1 MIAASEP
8 QEFVPHGRQ
17 QMKRH
22 PGEVVMSYLQP
33 NFHAESFLS
42 DRLSQV
48 AISEKP
54 QLVERWILRGSSD
67 GDTQCEEELFIKDKT
82 AVWSRGAY
90 SGPQSGDC
98 STVLCCYTCET
109 PIKHA
114 LWCTFHAGMTE
125 KTVLD
130 TTEQIS
136 DEPKGVLM
144 PSICLV
150 DSDFIKIFSSD
161 GEDYVACQQFQVS
174 DVWACKYGLILERAI
189 KSAGPDKSNAENSS
203 DPEAVQLPNIF
214 SLVHPLDEITPVLG
228 RHNVLSYMSNTSQKI
243 VFVGEN
249 PSICMT
255 YDSKTGLHSVWK
267 IRRANLDEC
276 HAACGSDE
284 TENSPE
290 QSSSCIFPYT
300 SSLRQSLGAVKP
312 LPHFTGTAHDVT
324 RGSPFGNTSPQNS
337 ARSQS
342 PLGTFLRTL
351 SPRMG
356 VTPSPPTGLFRPPHQ
371 SMLANN
377 RLSHSTS
384 PGSPGTLGSLA
395 DARLMTSQ
403 VVDQGEP
410 RPLFP
415 DLCFQHMWTESFNMP
430 RDAVCVGSATKVFL
444 STDQVGQTY
453 LCFLVP
459 TRNQLFSTRLE
470 KTNTEEQLI
479 FGIISSI
486 PAKDAAPL
494 PDLSLIVI
502 VDLKGGLV
510 LYSGASIVGK
520 VHVGGIPSALATSS
534 YLSLNLGSQ
543 FGSPFQKRS
552 SLLTSSLLLSS
563 RPASSLEPR
572 FDDAVHLLSPV
583 SPVDTPREDD
593 GAGHFALST
602 PRSGQLAALRD
613 SVGARVTLEYSD
625 GSMFRIALPQICS
638 SPMVSQCLTTL
649 KQVLQRDLAMQVVTK
664 WYGVRNAPGTQ
675 DISPNQ
681 EWQLFSATLLE
692 LVGYEVDKLPG
703 TYHTSDDSNSSSVRP
718 MKKQRSSNSGSE
730 SDWEYLLGSAHHRA
744 LAQGMEAVLGLH
756 PPPVSLPADSEPV
769 PTGQVNSTAPLFT
782 SMPLVLFSLHL
793 LYEDLKL
800 NVLLV
805 ESLPSLAKLLHQLA
819 SDLRL
824 NEYSHHYWK
833 DFPYDCPLSSWKESQ
848 ILETEL
854 KKLAL
859 PSFMTAEPPDLFH
872 HVYSLLK
879 KHKVP
884 PFPYISRLNR
894 KTRNIVQ
901 LTALMMYGIED
912 PTIQLESFIQ
922 TIVPP
927 GRAGEHQE
935 VLSSRN
941 INPSSTY
948 SMPHRAVLL
957 MVEMGMTRRDLQI
970 LPGGIA
976 LLLNDIIHQSRAA
989 PPSDWP
995 EAAYRLIIRQD
1006 LAAQCNNGGSWVEI
1020 NNTRRGR
1027 NSVPATKLP
1036 DGEQDDGMEGMDVEI
1051 LKLRFCKD
1059 HRVAEVRRLLQS
1071 AQPVNICVPQ
1081 RPDVSDHEF
1090 IEEKEKHLYALCTRT
1105 MALPVGRYV
1114 ETLLLHS
1121 PERNAGMFTLR
1132 TASPVVTEPL
1142 PIPRLCLSG
1151 RSAPQG
1157 TTVDL
1162 SHIDVVPNMNMWP
1175 SFHNGVAAGLRIA
1188 TNASDID
1195 STWIVFNK
1203 PKGTS
1208 EVPAEHAGFLMAL
1221 GLNGHLHH
1229 LVEWN
1234 TYEYLVKCHEMTS
1247 VGLLLGMAA
1256 TKRGTMDM
1264 STTKLMSIHVE
1275 ALLPP
1280 TSIELDIPQNIQI
1293 AALVGIGFVYEGTA
1307 HRHMAE
1313 VLLSEI
1319 GRPPGPEMENSVDRE
1334 SYSLAAGLALGL
1346 VVLGKGSQLC
1356 GLGDLAIPDT
1366 LHYYMV
1372 GGHRRPLTG
1381 SQKEKYKS
1389 PSYQIREGD
1398 SVNIDVTSP
1407 GATLALGMI
1416 AVAEWM
1422 KSPDTQY
1429 LLDFVRPDFLL
1440 LRIVSR
1446 ALILW
1451 DDIMPTCS
1459 WVESNVPQSIVPYCL
1474 VKPRPGMPDNID
1486 YETMNQAYCNILAG
1500 ACMAVGLRF
1509 AGSANN
1515 EAFNTL
1521 FKYAKMFTSLLAKSI
1536 AELAGKSTIETSLNV
1551 IVLSMAMVMAG
1562 SGELEV
1568 LRMCRYLRSRVGP
1581 TNSVVTY
1588 GSQLATHMSLGLLFL
1603 GGGRYTLSTSPS
1615 AVAAMICAFF
1625 PKFPTHSNDNS
1636 VDGLYKRDEACSFCT
1651 GLSVEVSSLISVY
1664 IQPSSLIKTN
1674 LISLA
1679 DDKPTPLDSTQH
1691 QRGSFRER
1699 LYHLQAFRHLYVLA
1713 VQPRLLVPRDIDAG
1727 NLCYVHLNV
1736 VYLDTPHYKN
1746 HSARLRAPCL
1756 LPELNKL
1763 KQVTVEDD
1771 RYWTIDFH
1779 RDRNWNQLENLLHN
1793 AGYLDVKQ
1801 RIGCLSYMEDPQ
1813 GFRSLLAQ
1821 TLTRDTAVSW
1831 SIPAES
1837 ISSFS
1842 SDPALVN
1849 FTQYFLKGS
1858 GSEGSSCVEQRH
1870 LHLLTML
1877 VYKCVTQD
1885 KLSILPVWV
1894 TLFKALWSVHTN
1906 PSVLLTWQLKLLST
1920 QTMIQTRSQ
1929 LVAPEL
1935 ALSVQ
1940 QCVTSLIEVHESEL
1954 KKLLKQYLNNE
1965 HLRNCDR
1972 LPYLTTYLAFYDFP
1986 SVHKLSSLIK
1996 AFESTVRIIKENEP
2010 NSDRSAKVARELQRS
2025 LACHKELY
2033 RERNNVACQPSFD
2046 QFIKEVENCQSKDP
2060 GPSQRQEIAVPG
2072 PSREQEIAIPGPS
2085 REQEIAIPGPSRE
2098 QELTVPGPSREQ
2110 ELTVPGPSRQQE
2122 IAIPG
2127 PSREQELTVPGPSRQ
2142 QEIAIPGP
2150 SREQELTV
2158 SGPSRQQEIAIPG
2171 PSREQE
2177 IAVSGPSREQEL
2189 TVSGPSREQ
2198 ELTVTGPSR
2207 QQEIAIPGPSREQE
2221 IAVPGPSREQESDN
2235 PDLPNPFPKILGNES
2250 CWFHRKKLAQLCH
2263 CRCSSQG
2270 TQELHSP
2277 PLTKLTE
2284 DERIMKESVSKL
2296 ATQMIAPL
2304 VKKMD
2309 DECRMDPEVIQALF
2323 DNGLMGIEIGTEYGG
2338 TGSTFF
2344 SSILVVEEL
2353 SKVDPSVSLYVDIHN
2368 TLVNALIMKIGTP
2381 EQKQRY
2387 LPRLA
2392 QDTGGCFC
2400 LSEAQ
2405 SGSDAFAMKTI
2416 AKKTGSDYI
2425 INGTKMWISNAD
2437 IGGVFLVMANAD
2449 PSAGYKGITCFIVDR
2464 DSPGL
2469 SIGKRENKLG
2479 LKASGTCVVHFDNV
2493 RVPESNILGEFGKG
2507 YKYAAGFLNE
2517 GRIGIGAQMLGLAQG
2532 CLDATIPYTLERI
2545 QFGKKI
2551 YSFQSMQHQIAEV
2564 STQVEAARLLV
2575 YNAARLQEA
2584 GLPFV
2589 KQACMAKYFAAEVA
2603 ATTTRKCI
2611 DWMGGVGFT
2620 KDYPQEK
2627 FYRDSKIGSIYE
2639 GTGNMQLS
2647 TIAKYIEKEYSV

>member
-1 MIAASEP
+1 M
-8 QEFVPHGRQ
+8 
-17 QMKRH
+17 
-22 PGEVVMSYLQP
+22 
-33 NFHAESFLS
+33 
-42 DRLSQV
+42 
-48 AISEKP
+48 
-54 QLVERWILRGSSD
+54 
-67 GDTQCEEELFIKDKT
+67 
-82 AVWSRGAY
+82 
-90 SGPQSGDC
+90 
-98 STVLCCYTCET
+98 
-109 PIKHA
+109 
-114 LWCTFHAGMTE
+114 
-125 KTVLD
+125 
-130 TTEQIS
+130 
-136 DEPKGVLM
+136 
-144 PSICLV
+144 
-150 DSDFIKIFSSD
+150 
-161 GEDYVACQQFQVS
+161 
-174 DVWACKYGLILERAI
+174 
-189 KSAGPDKSNAENSS
+189 
-203 DPEAVQLPNIF
+203 
-214 SLVHPLDEITPVLG
+214 
-228 RHNVLSYMSNTSQKI
+228 
-243 VFVGEN
+243 
-249 PSICMT
+249 
-255 YDSKTGLHSVWK
+255 
-267 IRRANLDEC
+267 
-276 HAACGSDE
+276 
-284 TENSPE
+284 
-290 QSSSCIFPYT
+290 
-300 SSLRQSLGAVKP
+300 
-312 LPHFTGTAHDVT
+312 
-324 RGSPFGNTSPQNS
+324 
-337 ARSQS
+337 
-342 PLGTFLRTL
+342 
-351 SPRMG
+351 
-356 VTPSPPTGLFRPPHQ
+356 
-371 SMLANN
+371 
-377 RLSHSTS
+377 
-384 PGSPGTLGSLA
+384 
-395 DARLMTSQ
+395 
-403 VVDQGEP
+403 
-410 RPLFP
+410 
-415 DLCFQHMWTESFNMP
+415 CF

-470 KTNTEEQLI
+470 KTNKEEQLI

-510 LYSGASIVGK
+510 LYSGASMVGK
-520 VHVGGIPSALATSS
+520 VHVGGIPSAMATSS

-583 SPVDTPREDD
+583 SPVDTPHEDD

-602 PRSGQLAALRD
+602 PRS
-613 SVGARVTLEYSD
+613 
-625 GSMFRIALPQICS
+625 
-638 SPMVSQCLTTL
+638 VSQCLNTL

-730 SDWEYLLGSAHHRA
+730 SDWEYLLGSAHHKA
-744 LAQGMEAVLGLH
+744 LAQGMEALLGLH

-769 PTGQVNSTAPLFT
+769 PTGQVNSSAPLFT

-805 ESLPSLAKLLHQLA
+805 ESLSSLAKLLHQLA

-879 KHKVP
+879 KH
-884 PFPYISRLNR
+884 
-894 KTRNIVQ
+894 Q
-901 LTALMMYGIED
+901 LTALMMYGVED
-912 PTIQLESFIQ
+912 PNIQLESFVQ

-941 INPSSTY
+941 MNPSSTY
-948 SMPHRAVLL
+948 PMPHRAVLVMTRKL
-957 MVEMGMTRRDLQI
+957 SKTKIKILQITAMLRHRCIMGPCFPPGMTRRDLQI

-976 LLLNDIIHQSRAA
+976 LLLNDIIHQSRAG

-1006 LAAQCNNGGSWVEI
+1006 LAAQCSNGGSWLDI
-1020 NNTRRGR
+1020 NDSRRGR

-1036 DGEQDDGMEGMDVEI
+1036 DGEQDDGMEGMDVEVPVNSFPRDCLCGQI

-1114 ETLLLHS
+1114 GTLLLYS
-1121 PERNAGMFTLR
+1121 PKRNGRASSSWNICVDYRGMFTLR

-1203 PKGTS
+1203 PKVRQLSFHLGTS

-1256 TKRGTMDM
+1256 TMRGNYCLCTMDM

-1293 AALVGIGFVYEGTA
+1293 AALVGIGLVYEGTA

-1319 GRPPGPEMENSVDRE
+1319 EEVNPHLRGGRVESHLGKTTPVHPTEIRTSISPSSAVGLNTTSALANYATKAGRPPGPEMENSVDRE

-1372 GGHRRPLTG
+1372 GGHRRPLTVNNCLDLYGTG

-1407 GATLALGMI
+1407 GATLALGMMYFNSGNV

-1451 DDIMPTCS
+1451 DDIVPNCS

-1551 IVLSMAMVMAG
+1551 IVLSMAMYFVLTVPQVMAG

-1625 PKFPTHSNDNS
+1625 PKFPTHSNDNRS
-1636 VDGLYKRDEACSFCT
+1636 VTKWLNR
-1651 GLSVEVSSLISVY
+1651 
-1664 IQPSSLIKTN
+1664 
-1674 LISLA
+1674 
-1679 DDKPTPLDSTQH
+1679 
-1691 QRGSFRER
+1691 
-1699 LYHLQAFRHLYVLA
+1699 YHLQAFRHLYVLA

-1736 VYLDTPHYKN
+1736 VYLDNPHYKN
-1746 HSARLRAPCL
+1746 HSTRLRAPCL

-1763 KQVTVEDD
+1763 KQVINTDVILGEELITVM
-1771 RYWTIDFH
+1771 IK
-1779 RDRNWNQLENLLHN
+1779 NLLQN

-1849 FTQYFLKGS
+1849 FTQYFLKGF
-1858 GSEGSSCVEQRH
+1858 GSEGCSSVEQRH

-1940 QCVTSLIEVHESEL
+1940 QCVTSLIEVHQSEL
-1954 KKLLKQYLNNE
+1954 KQLLKQYLNSE
-1965 HLRNCDR
+1965 HLRNSDR

-1986 SVHKLSSLIK
+1986 SVHKLSSLMK
-1996 AFESTVRIIKENEP
+1996 GET
-2010 NSDRSAKVARELQRS
+2010 
-2025 LACHKELY
+2025 
-2033 RERNNVACQPSFD
+2033 
-2046 QFIKEVENCQSKDP
+2046 DP
-2060 GPSQRQEIAVPG
+2060 
-2072 PSREQEIAIPGPS
+2072 
-2085 REQEIAIPGPSRE
+2085 
-2098 QELTVPGPSREQ
+2098 
-2110 ELTVPGPSRQQE
+2110 
-2122 IAIPG
+2122 
-2127 PSREQELTVPGPSRQ
+2127 
-2142 QEIAIPGP
+2142 
-2150 SREQELTV
+2150 
-2158 SGPSRQQEIAIPG
+2158 
-2171 PSREQE
+2171 
-2177 IAVSGPSREQEL
+2177 
-2189 TVSGPSREQ
+2189 
-2198 ELTVTGPSR
+2198 
-2207 QQEIAIPGPSREQE
+2207 
-2221 IAVPGPSREQESDN
+2221 
-2235 PDLPNPFPKILGNES
+2235 
-2250 CWFHRKKLAQLCH
+2250 
-2263 CRCSSQG
+2263 
-2270 TQELHSP
+2270 
-2277 PLTKLTE
+2277 
-2284 DERIMKESVSKL
+2284 
-2296 ATQMIAPL
+2296 
-2304 VKKMD
+2304 
-2309 DECRMDPEVIQALF
+2309 
-2323 DNGLMGIEIGTEYGG
+2323 
-2338 TGSTFF
+2338 
-2344 SSILVVEEL
+2344 
-2353 SKVDPSVSLYVDIHN
+2353 
-2368 TLVNALIMKIGTP
+2368 
-2381 EQKQRY
+2381 
-2387 LPRLA
+2387 
-2392 QDTGGCFC
+2392 
-2400 LSEAQ
+2400 
-2405 SGSDAFAMKTI
+2405 
-2416 AKKTGSDYI
+2416 
-2425 INGTKMWISNAD
+2425 IN
-2437 IGGVFLVMANAD
+2437 
-2449 PSAGYKGITCFIVDR
+2449 
-2464 DSPGL
+2464 
-2469 SIGKRENKLG
+2469 
-2479 LKASGTCVVHFDNV
+2479 
-2493 RVPESNILGEFGKG
+2493 
-2507 YKYAAGFLNE
+2507 
-2517 GRIGIGAQMLGLAQG
+2517 
-2532 CLDATIPYTLERI
+2532 
-2545 QFGKKI
+2545 
-2551 YSFQSMQHQIAEV
+2551 
-2564 STQVEAARLLV
+2564 V
-2575 YNAARLQEA
+2575 YNQLKQYN
-2584 GLPFV
+2584 LP
-2589 KQACMAKYFAAEVA
+2589 A
-2603 ATTTRKCI
+2603 
-2611 DWMGGVGFT
+2611 
-2620 KDYPQEK
+2620 
-2627 FYRDSKIGSIYE
+2627 
-2639 GTGNMQLS
+2639 S
-2647 TIAKYIEKEYSV
+2647 TIWKITHLIQTK

>member
-1 MIAASEP
+1 MCWLSHQGVSE
-8 QEFVPHGRQ
+8 HS
-17 QMKRH
+17 
-22 PGEVVMSYLQP
+22 SY
-33 NFHAESFLS
+33 
-42 DRLSQV
+42 
-48 AISEKP
+48 
-54 QLVERWILRGSSD
+54 
-67 GDTQCEEELFIKDKT
+67 KD
-82 AVWSRGAY
+82 
-90 SGPQSGDC
+90 
-98 STVLCCYTCET
+98 
-109 PIKHA
+109 
-114 LWCTFHAGMTE
+114 
-125 KTVLD
+125 
-130 TTEQIS
+130 
-136 DEPKGVLM
+136 GVLM
-144 PSICLV
+144 
-150 DSDFIKIFSSD
+150 
-161 GEDYVACQQFQVS
+161 
-174 DVWACKYGLILERAI
+174 
-189 KSAGPDKSNAENSS
+189 
-203 DPEAVQLPNIF
+203 
-214 SLVHPLDEITPVLG
+214 
-228 RHNVLSYMSNTSQKI
+228 
-243 VFVGEN
+243 
-249 PSICMT
+249 
-255 YDSKTGLHSVWK
+255 
-267 IRRANLDEC
+267 
-276 HAACGSDE
+276 
-284 TENSPE
+284 
-290 QSSSCIFPYT
+290 
-300 SSLRQSLGAVKP
+300 
-312 LPHFTGTAHDVT
+312 
-324 RGSPFGNTSPQNS
+324 
-337 ARSQS
+337 
-342 PLGTFLRTL
+342 
-351 SPRMG
+351 
-356 VTPSPPTGLFRPPHQ
+356 
-371 SMLANN
+371 
-377 RLSHSTS
+377 
-384 PGSPGTLGSLA
+384 
-395 DARLMTSQ
+395 
-403 VVDQGEP
+403 
-410 RPLFP
+410 
-415 DLCFQHMWTESFNMP
+415 CF

-470 KTNTEEQLI
+470 KTNKEEQLI

-510 LYSGASIVGK
+510 LYSGASMVGK

-583 SPVDTPREDD
+583 SPVDTPHEDD

-613 SVGARVTLEYSD
+613 SVGARVTLVGILAISSSSTTTLEGGQTILPDFVNMARDSSRLLCLD
-625 GSMFRIALPQICS
+625 RQQQNQPLALLTKS
-638 SPMVSQCLTTL
+638 SSLVLSQCLTTL

-681 EWQLFSATLLE
+681 EWQLFSATLLEVRKTRLARAKVLSLSPE

-744 LAQGMEAVLGLH
+744 LAQGMEALLGLH

-769 PTGQVNSTAPLFT
+769 PTGQVNSSAPLFT

-805 ESLPSLAKLLHQLA
+805 DSLSSLAKLLHQLA

-854 KKLAL
+854 KKLSL

-879 KHKVP
+879 KH
-884 PFPYISRLNR
+884 
-894 KTRNIVQ
+894 Q
-901 LTALMMYGIED
+901 LTALMMDGVED
-912 PTIQLESFIQ
+912 PNIQLESFIQ

-941 INPSSTY
+941 MNPSSTY
-948 SMPHRAVLL
+948 PMPHRAVLL

-1006 LAAQCNNGGSWVEI
+1006 LAAQCSNGGSWVDI
-1020 NNTRRGR
+1020 NDIRRGR

-1036 DGEQDDGMEGMDVEI
+1036 DGEQDDGMEGMDIEI

-1105 MALPVGRYV
+1105 MALPVGR
-1114 ETLLLHS
+1114 
-1121 PERNAGMFTLR
+1121 GMFTLR

-1256 TKRGTMDM
+1256 TMRGTMDM

-1293 AALVGIGFVYEGTA
+1293 AALVGIGLVYEGTA

-1407 GATLALGMI
+1407 GATLALGMMYFNSGNVCDNVSGSPASVSERSKASLMPELPI
-1416 AVAEWM
+1416 LVTSGAVAEWM

-1451 DDIMPTCS
+1451 DDIMPTSS

-1625 PKFPTHSNDNS
+1625 PKFPTHSNDN
-1636 VDGLYKRDEACSFCT
+1636 R
-1651 GLSVEVSSLISVY
+1651 
-1664 IQPSSLIKTN
+1664 
-1674 LISLA
+1674 
-1679 DDKPTPLDSTQH
+1679 
-1691 QRGSFRER
+1691 
-1699 LYHLQAFRHLYVLA
+1699 YHLQAFRHLYVLA

-1746 HSARLRAPCL
+1746 HSTRLRAPCL

-1779 RDRNWNQLENLLHN
+1779 RDRNWNQLENLLQN

-1849 FTQYFLKGS
+1849 FTQYFLKGF
-1858 GSEGSSCVEQRH
+1858 GLDGSSSVEQRH

-1940 QCVTSLIEVHESEL
+1940 QCVTSLIEV
-1954 KKLLKQYLNNE
+1954 
-1965 HLRNCDR
+1965 
-1972 LPYLTTYLAFYDFP
+1972 
-1986 SVHKLSSLIK
+1986 
-1996 AFESTVRIIKENEP
+1996 
-2010 NSDRSAKVARELQRS
+2010 
-2025 LACHKELY
+2025 
-2033 RERNNVACQPSFD
+2033 
-2046 QFIKEVENCQSKDP
+2046 
-2060 GPSQRQEIAVPG
+2060 
-2072 PSREQEIAIPGPS
+2072 
-2085 REQEIAIPGPSRE
+2085 
-2098 QELTVPGPSREQ
+2098 
-2110 ELTVPGPSRQQE
+2110 
-2122 IAIPG
+2122 
-2127 PSREQELTVPGPSRQ
+2127 
-2142 QEIAIPGP
+2142 
-2150 SREQELTV
+2150 
-2158 SGPSRQQEIAIPG
+2158 
-2171 PSREQE
+2171 
-2177 IAVSGPSREQEL
+2177 
-2189 TVSGPSREQ
+2189 
-2198 ELTVTGPSR
+2198 
-2207 QQEIAIPGPSREQE
+2207 
-2221 IAVPGPSREQESDN
+2221 
-2235 PDLPNPFPKILGNES
+2235 PKILANES
-2250 CWFHRKKLAQLCH
+2250 RWFRQKKLTHLCH

-2284 DERIMKESVSKL
+2284 DEMIMKESVSKL
-2296 ATQMIAPL
+2296 ATHKIAPL

-2309 DECRMDPEVIQALF
+2309 DECRLDPEVVQALF

-2338 TGSTFF
+2338 TGFTFF

-2405 SGSDAFAMKTI
+2405 SGSDAFAMKTV

-2639 GTGNMQLS
+2639 GTGNMQLNHS
-2647 TIAKYIEKEYSV
+2647 AALVDIFKEQQDKLKLALPFDEVPGPQILKILAKIWKYIPLVGTQITASAMVYFINMLGTNLTWNRATRPFNHMFNKYGPVVRLQGPFGGDIVFLSRPEHIEMVYRQEGRYPVRSSLDSLEHYRLTHRRLRNVGPFIMFGKEWENLRQKIEAPVQNSVLQYHTEMEEISEELISRIRLLRNRQEEMPVSFSKELYNWGIECKHAFI

>member
-1 MIAASEP
+1 MKGRSKFESRLG
-8 QEFVPHGRQ
+8 EFVPHGRQ

-543 FGSPFQKRS
+543 FGSPFQN
-552 SLLTSSLLLSS
+552 LLLSS

-1114 ETLLLHS
+1114 ETLLLYS
-1121 PERNAGMFTLR
+1121 PEKNAGMFTLR

-1407 GATLALGMI
+1407 GATLALGMMYFNSGNV

-1625 PKFPTHSNDNS
+1625 PKFPTHSNDN
-1636 VDGLYKRDEACSFCT
+1636 R
-1651 GLSVEVSSLISVY
+1651 
-1664 IQPSSLIKTN
+1664 
-1674 LISLA
+1674 
-1679 DDKPTPLDSTQH
+1679 
-1691 QRGSFRER
+1691 
-1699 LYHLQAFRHLYVLA
+1699 YHLQAFRHLYVLA

-1763 KQVTVEDD
+1763 KQ
-1771 RYWTIDFH
+1771 
-1779 RDRNWNQLENLLHN
+1779 
-1793 AGYLDVKQ
+1793 
-1801 RIGCLSYMEDPQ
+1801 
-1813 GFRSLLAQ
+1813 
-1821 TLTRDTAVSW
+1821 
-1831 SIPAES
+1831 AES

-1996 AFESTVRIIKENEP
+1996 VIEAPKLPESYRGLWLVTKNSIERGTMLPVSRVLTNSSKKLRIVSLKTQGLP
-2010 NSDRSAKVARELQRS
+2010 NGKRL
-2025 LACHKELY
+2025 
-2033 RERNNVACQPSFD
+2033 
-2046 QFIKEVENCQSKDP
+2046 
-2060 GPSQRQEIAVPG
+2060 PSQD
-2072 PSREQEIAIPGPS
+2072 
-2085 REQEIAIPGPSRE
+2085 
-2098 QELTVPGPSREQ
+2098 L
-2110 ELTVPGPSRQQE
+2110 
-2122 IAIPG
+2122 
-2127 PSREQELTVPGPSRQ
+2127 
-2142 QEIAIPGP
+2142 
-2150 SREQELTV
+2150 
-2158 SGPSRQQEIAIPG
+2158 
-2171 PSREQE
+2171 
-2177 IAVSGPSREQEL
+2177 
-2189 TVSGPSREQ
+2189 
-2198 ELTVTGPSR
+2198 
-2207 QQEIAIPGPSREQE
+2207 
-2221 IAVPGPSREQESDN
+2221 QESKRLPSQGLQESKSLPSQGLQESKSLPSQGLQDSKRLPSQGLQESKRLPSQGLQESKSLPSQGLQEN
-2235 PDLPNPFPKILGNES
+2235 KSLPSQGLQDSKRLPSQGLQESKRLPSQDLQESKRFPKILGNES

>member
-1 MIAASEP
+1 M
-8 QEFVPHGRQ
+8 
-17 QMKRH
+17 
-22 PGEVVMSYLQP
+22 
-33 NFHAESFLS
+33 N
-42 DRLSQV
+42 
-48 AISEKP
+48 
-54 QLVERWILRGSSD
+54 
-67 GDTQCEEELFIKDKT
+67 
-82 AVWSRGAY
+82 
-90 SGPQSGDC
+90 
-98 STVLCCYTCET
+98 
-109 PIKHA
+109 
-114 LWCTFHAGMTE
+114 
-125 KTVLD
+125 
-130 TTEQIS
+130 
-136 DEPKGVLM
+136 
-144 PSICLV
+144 
-150 DSDFIKIFSSD
+150 
-161 GEDYVACQQFQVS
+161 
-174 DVWACKYGLILERAI
+174 
-189 KSAGPDKSNAENSS
+189 
-203 DPEAVQLPNIF
+203 
-214 SLVHPLDEITPVLG
+214 
-228 RHNVLSYMSNTSQKI
+228 
-243 VFVGEN
+243 
-249 PSICMT
+249 
-255 YDSKTGLHSVWK
+255 
-267 IRRANLDEC
+267 
-276 HAACGSDE
+276 
-284 TENSPE
+284 
-290 QSSSCIFPYT
+290 
-300 SSLRQSLGAVKP
+300 
-312 LPHFTGTAHDVT
+312 
-324 RGSPFGNTSPQNS
+324 
-337 ARSQS
+337 
-342 PLGTFLRTL
+342 RTL

-371 SMLANN
+371 SMLANT

-470 KTNTEEQLI
+470 KTNMEEQLI

-510 LYSGASIVGK
+510 LYSGASMVGK

-543 FGSPFQKRS
+543 FGSPFQN
-552 SLLTSSLLLSS
+552 
-563 RPASSLEPR
+563 RPASSMEPR

-769 PTGQVNSTAPLFT
+769 PTGQVNSIAPLFT

-1027 NSVPATKLP
+1027 NSVPATKMP
-1036 DGEQDDGMEGMDVEI
+1036 DGEQDDGMEGMDVEVPVNTYEHALSEVSLCISHFLMMSSDKMKPTFEDWVVTADFLQEAVITSLSSGNSI

-1105 MALPVGRYV
+1105 MALPVGR
-1114 ETLLLHS
+1114 
-1121 PERNAGMFTLR
+1121 GMFTLR

-1256 TKRGTMDM
+1256 TMRGTMDM

-1625 PKFPTHSNDNS
+1625 PKFPTHSNDNRS
-1636 VDGLYKRDEACSFCT
+1636 LTKWLNKSIKGEFVFVAFSA

-1674 LISLA
+1674 LSSLA

-1699 LYHLQAFRHLYVLA
+1699 LSNDLPHRISITCIGLSPHMYHLQAFRHLYVLA

-1858 GSEGSSCVEQRH
+1858 GLEGSSCVEQRH
-1870 LHLLTML
+1870 LRLLTML

-1894 TLFKALWSVHTN
+1894 TLFKVGTSSSGYNHLAETMNILNGALLSVPLLYLETNIINNLTREQTPLEQSETHYRADHCSIVVVCHYCCRPCGVFTPHPPLSAVTREQTSLEQSETHYHADHCSIALWSVHTN

-1940 QCVTSLIEVHESEL
+1940 QCVTSLIEVHQSEL
-1954 KKLLKQYLNNE
+1954 KTLLKQYLNNE

-1996 AFESTVRIIKENEP
+1996 VYGFSRPVSR
-2010 NSDRSAKVARELQRS
+2010 R
-2025 LACHKELY
+2025 H
-2033 RERNNVACQPSFD
+2033 NV
-2046 QFIKEVENCQSKDP
+2046 
-2060 GPSQRQEIAVPG
+2060 
-2072 PSREQEIAIPGPS
+2072 
-2085 REQEIAIPGPSRE
+2085 
-2098 QELTVPGPSREQ
+2098 TVP
-2110 ELTVPGPSRQQE
+2110 T
-2122 IAIPG
+2122 I
-2127 PSREQELTVPGPSRQ
+2127 
-2142 QEIAIPGP
+2142 
-2150 SREQELTV
+2150 
-2158 SGPSRQQEIAIPG
+2158 
-2171 PSREQE
+2171 
-2177 IAVSGPSREQEL
+2177 
-2189 TVSGPSREQ
+2189 
-2198 ELTVTGPSR
+2198 
-2207 QQEIAIPGPSREQE
+2207 
-2221 IAVPGPSREQESDN
+2221 
-2235 PDLPNPFPKILGNES
+2235 FPKILGNES
-2250 CWFHRKKLAQLCH
+2250 RWFHQKKLVHLCH

-2284 DERIMKESVSKL
+2284 DERILKESVSKL
-2296 ATQMIAPL
+2296 ATQKIAPL

-2309 DECRMDPEVIQALF
+2309 DECRMDPGVVQALF

-2564 STQVEAARLLV
+2564 ATQVEAARLLV

-2589 KQACMAKYFAAEVA
+2589 KQACMAKYFAAVEYALFSRYHHFGTILVIFPEVA